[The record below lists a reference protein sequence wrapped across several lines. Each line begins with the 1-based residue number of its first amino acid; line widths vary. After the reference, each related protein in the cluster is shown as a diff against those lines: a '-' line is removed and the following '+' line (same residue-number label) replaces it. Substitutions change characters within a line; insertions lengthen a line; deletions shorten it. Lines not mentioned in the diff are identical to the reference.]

1 MKVLKFGGTSVG
13 SVDAFRRVVAI
24 LQQTVGQDEQVI
36 AVTSAM
42 SGTTD
47 VLIEAAKAAATG
59 NEQPYRDARNDLLVK
74 HQIVVGQL
82 VLDGVRRAE
91 IGHILDEKLR
101 TFERLCRSIYIL
113 GELTPRG
120 LDAVCSLGEQMA
132 AALLAAA
139 LRMSNI
145 EAQVVDARELIVT
158 DDTFGAANPIF
169 DLSRQRIREKLLPMI
184 EAGILPVVTGF
195 IAATPEGVTTTLGR
209 GGSDYSAAII
219 GASLDVDEVQ
229 IWTDVDGV
237 MTADPRVVPDA
248 RTLPELSYV
257 EAAELAYFGAKVLH
271 PKTILPAIEN
281 DIPIRVL
288 NTFNV
293 DGSTTRIVSTPS
305 TERHMVKALTAIP
318 GLALIT
324 VEGRGMIGVPGIA
337 ARVFSAVAQ
346 SKVSVLMIS
355 QASSEQSICFVV
367 PTKQQE
373 EIIHALQDALREEL
387 ARHYI
392 DRVFAL
398 PDIAILAVVGA
409 GMKGTPGIA
418 AGVFSALG
426 KQNINVI
433 AIAQG
438 SSEVNISLALAE
450 KDVEEAMRQIH
461 ANFGLGNNDSQITE

>member
-1 MKVLKFGGTSVG
+1 
-13 SVDAFRRVVAI
+13 
-24 LQQTVGQDEQVI
+24 
-36 AVTSAM
+36 
-42 SGTTD
+42 
-47 VLIEAAKAAATG
+47 
-59 NEQPYRDARNDLLVK
+59 
-74 HQIVVGQL
+74 
-82 VLDGVRRAE
+82 
-91 IGHILDEKLR
+91 
-101 TFERLCRSIYIL
+101 
-113 GELTPRG
+113 
-120 LDAVCSLGEQMA
+120 
-132 AALLAAA
+132 
-139 LRMSNI
+139 
-145 EAQVVDARELIVT
+145 
-158 DDTFGAANPIF
+158 
-169 DLSRQRIREKLLPMI
+169 
-184 EAGILPVVTGF
+184 
-195 IAATPEGVTTTLGR
+195 
-209 GGSDYSAAII
+209 
-219 GASLDVDEVQ
+219 
-229 IWTDVDGV
+229 

>member
-24 LQQTVGQDEQVI
+24 LQQTSAQDPQVV

-47 VLIEAAKAAATG
+47 VLINAAKAAAAG
-59 NEQPYRDARNDLLVK
+59 DEQPYRDARNDLLVK

-82 VLDGVRRAE
+82 IDDGVRRAE

-120 LDAVCSLGEQMA
+120 LDAVSSLGEQMST
-132 AALLAAA
+132 ALLATA
-139 LRMSNI
+139 LAVNGVK
-145 EAQVVDARELIVT
+145 AQPVDARELIVT
-158 DDTFGAANPIF
+158 DDTFGAANPIL

-184 EAGILPVVTGF
+184 EEGILPVVTGF
-195 IAATPEGVTTTLGR
+195 IAATKRGVTTTLGR

-219 GASLDVDEVQ
+219 GASLEADEVQ

-293 DGSTTRIVSTPS
+293 GGATTRIVGTP
-305 TERHMVKALTAIP
+305 TDAHHRVKALTAIP

-346 SKVSVLMIS
+346 NKVSVLMIS

-373 EIIHALQDALREEL
+373 EVIQALRAALREEL

-392 DRVFAL
+392 DRIFAL
-398 PDIAILAVVGA
+398 PDIAILAIVGA

-426 KQNINVI
+426 RQNINVI

-438 SSEVNISLALAE
+438 SSEVNISLALSE

-461 ANFGLGNNDSQITE
+461 ATFSLENGLADVPK